1 MFPQKGNIYFWEL
14 KILCFI
20 ITQSICPPT
29 LSQRLEIKTPAT
41 DFSLTSQEHTCLCD
55 NTSQAGLKAST
66 TQSRRFSSAAE
77 NREIFLCPWKLP
89 AYLHCADTYLGLRPD
104 LNVLVSLMSCM
115 LRFSLQR
122 NLLAAV
128 ELLVTIYP
136 SAVLRRWQVLLGFNT
151 SSFTLI
157 VLFSIYFWPAVA
169 KKTLFSY

>member
-66 TQSRRFSSAAE
+66 SQSRRFSSAAE

-89 AYLHCADTYLGLRPD
+89 AYLHCADTYLGLWPD
-104 LNVLVSLMSCM
+104 FKCSRLPNELHVEIFTAMQPTGCCGATCDNLSQRSTKEMAGPA
-115 LRFSLQR
+115 RF
-122 NLLAAV
+122 
-128 ELLVTIYP
+128 
-136 SAVLRRWQVLLGFNT
+136 
-151 SSFTLI
+151 
-157 VLFSIYFWPAVA
+157 
-169 KKTLFSY
+169 